1 MKKEF
6 RKAVLKALEG
16 TKWQQPQVL
25 TEADI
30 KHLPGAVQKYLRV
43 TGVVG
48 REKVINF
55 RAEFRGGIRSGPGE
69 KYMSL
74 RSVQY
79 NFIEDPTRLFHI
91 VAKKMGIPARGNHI
105 YRDQKA
111 TMLIKI
117 LGLFTVADAKG
128 WQMDQGETVTLF
140 NDMCFLAPASLID
153 KRIEWKEIDAESVSA
168 RFTNGSISITAT
180 LFFNGKGELVDFI
193 SNDRFE
199 TTDGKTYSNYPWSTP
214 VISYR
219 DINGYHLPSGAKL
232 IYKHPDEDFCYGE
245 FMLVSL
251 EYNCRDYYFLYN
263 E

>member
-1 MKKEF
+1 MKNEY
-6 RKAVLKALEG
+6 RRAVLKALEK
-16 TKWQQPQVL
+16 TKGQKPGIL

-30 KHLPGAVQKYLRV
+30 QHLPDAVKKYLML

-48 REKVINF
+48 KEKIINF

-79 NFIEDPTRLFHI
+79 NFIEDPERLFHI
-91 VAKKMGIPARGNHI
+91 AAKKMGIPVLGNHI

-111 TMLIKI
+111 TMMIKI
-117 LGLFTVADAKG
+117 LGLFTVSDAKG
-128 WQMDQGETVTLF
+128 WQMDQGE
-140 NDMCFLAPASLID
+140 
-153 KRIEWKEIDAESVSA
+153 
-168 RFTNGSISITAT
+168 
-180 LFFNGKGELVDFI
+180 LVNFI

-199 TTDGKTYSNYPWSTP
+199 TKDGKNYFNFPWSTP
-214 VISYR
+214 VLSYT

-245 FMLVSL
+245 FRLVSL
-251 EYNCRDYYFLYN
+251 EYNCRDYR
-263 E
+263 